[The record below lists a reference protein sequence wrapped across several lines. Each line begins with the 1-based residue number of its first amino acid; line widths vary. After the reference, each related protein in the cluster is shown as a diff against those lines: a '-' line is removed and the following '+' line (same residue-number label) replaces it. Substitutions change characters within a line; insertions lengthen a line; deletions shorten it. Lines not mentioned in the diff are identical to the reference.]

1 VISLSLLNSVS
12 NKSRPATM
20 GPCAP
25 CTGFAIITRVK
36 TNLTSEIDEQ
46 GVGACRE
53 EVQREVGT
61 VELG

>member
-1 VISLSLLNSVS
+1 
-12 NKSRPATM
+12 M

-25 CTGFAIITRVK
+25 RTGFAIITRVK